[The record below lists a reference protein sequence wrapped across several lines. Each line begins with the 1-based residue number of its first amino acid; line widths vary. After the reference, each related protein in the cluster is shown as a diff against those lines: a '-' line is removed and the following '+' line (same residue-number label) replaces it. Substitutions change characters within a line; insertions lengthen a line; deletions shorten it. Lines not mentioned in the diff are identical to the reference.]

1 MTEELI
7 HRHLERAARLHPGNE
22 AVVGRGTS
30 LTYAALDEA
39 ANRFSGLLAAEGVRP
54 GDRVGLLLEKSPEAV
69 VALYGILKAGAAYVP
84 LDEQAPPAR
93 LAYIAQNAGVRCL
106 VTSVAR
112 ASDWEPLLAAGAP
125 LETLVVAG
133 AQAAPAGP
141 PAIRMIPWGALD
153 EYPPEAAQVEADSE
167 SLAYVLYTSGS
178 TGEPKGVMLSHRNA
192 LAFVEWAAALVDLE
206 PHDRLSS
213 HAPFHFDLS
222 TFDLFAAAVAG
233 ATLVLV
239 PRETSVFPVELARFV
254 RDAAITVW
262 YSVPSILTLLA
273 LRGSLEEN
281 RPDQLRAVIF
291 AGEVFPT
298 KYLALL
304 MERLPRVRFYNFF
317 GPTETNV
324 CTWYEVP
331 RPESDLP
338 DDLPIGKA
346 IDGVVVLVVDEAG
359 EPVPH
364 GMPGELVVRGPTV
377 MQGYLGK
384 PDQTAEVLEY
394 DNGRGRLY
402 RTGDLVQYGEDGNL
416 RFLGRRDAQVKS
428 RGYRIELGEIERTL
442 YTLEEVTE
450 CAVLAIPDD
459 LVSNRLKA
467 VIASHGRLSE
477 KDVVNSRRGL
487 PPPIGPRRGGVWKP
501 PKIRDWKDRPAKA
514 GIVSAGET
522 DSLRERIRDI
532 LVDDLQW
539 SGAPEDLTDDLPLI
553 ADHVID
559 SLGILRLVAKL
570 ESEFGIQV
578 RDEDVVA
585 ANFGSIMQISGF
597 VGRAQPTPP

>member
-7 HRHLERAARLHPGNE
+7 HRHLERAARLHPEHE

-84 LDEQAPPAR
+84 LDEQAPPVR

-112 ASDWEPLLAAGAP
+112 ASDWGPLLAAGAS

-133 AQAAPAGP
+133 TQAAPGGP
-141 PAIRMIPWGALD
+141 LGIRMIPWSALD

-192 LAFVEWAAALVDLE
+192 LAFVEWAAALVDLR

-239 PRETSVFPVELARFV
+239 PRETSVFPVELARFI

-262 YSVPSILTLLA
+262 YSVPSSLTLLA
-273 LRGSLEEN
+273 LRGSLEAN

-304 MERLPRVRFYNFF
+304 MEKLPGVRFYNFF

-331 RPESDLP
+331 RNEGRLP
-338 DDLPIGKA
+338 ADLPIGKA

-359 EPVPH
+359 APVPH

-384 PDQTAEVLEY
+384 PDQTAQVLEY

-402 RTGDLVQYGEDGNL
+402 RTGDLVQYGDDGNL

-442 YTLEEVTE
+442 YALEEVTE

-459 LVSNRLKA
+459 LVTNRLKA
-467 VIASHGRLSE
+467 VIAAHGRLSE
-477 KDVVNSRRGL
+477 KDVVNFC
-487 PPPIGPRRGGVWKP
+487 
-501 PKIRDWKDRPAKA
+501 
-514 GIVSAGET
+514 
-522 DSLRERIRDI
+522 RER
-532 LVDDLQW
+532 
-539 SGAPEDLTDDLPLI
+539 LPRYMVPDEVEFREALPKSSTGK
-553 ADHVID
+553 ID
-559 SLGILRLVAKL
+559 RQKL
-570 ESEFGIQV
+570 AS
-578 RDEDVVA
+578 
-585 ANFGSIMQISGF
+585 
-597 VGRAQPTPP
+597 